1 MQILGVDPHKGS
13 HTAAAVA
20 PDGTV
25 LGRTRVVS
33 SRRQAQRLIAWAAPW
48 PERVWAV
55 EGATGVG
62 RLLAQQLVAAGE
74 SVLDVPAALATRVR
88 VLSGQSGRKTDAH
101 DAVAVATAAIHHP
114 RLRAVQAEDH
124 NGVLRL
130 LSVRRTQ
137 LTASRTQAVS
147 RLHGLLA
154 ELIPGG
160 APKNLDADHAA
171 ALLRSTRPSTAVD
184 ATRKA
189 LARDLVDDVRRI
201 DRKLDANKADIV
213 EAVKAS
219 GTTLTEIQGIAE
231 ITAAKILGQTGRID
245 RFEDRAHYAS
255 YAGVAPIEA
264 SSGAISRHRLSR
276 RGNRQL
282 NSAMHGIAITQATHP
297 GRGREFYLRKRD
309 EGKTE
314 GEARRALKRH
324 IIDLVFA
331 TITADTE
338 RAQRSPGRQVGATR
352 ESSAAG
358 QSPTANTSERSV
370 PGLRKE
376 ATTDAA

>member
-1 MQILGVDPHKGS
+1 MQVLGVDPHKGS

-33 SRRQAQRLIAWAAPW
+33 SRRQAQRLIAWATPW
-48 PERVWAV
+48 PDRVWAV

-114 RLRAVQAEDH
+114 RLRVVQAEDH

-160 APKNLDADHAA
+160 APKNLAADRAA
-171 ALLRSTRPSTAVD
+171 ELLRSIRPSTAVD

-201 DRKLDANKADIV
+201 DRKLDANKADII

-324 IIDLVFA
+324 IIDLVFV

-338 RAQRSPGRQVGATR
+338 RAHRSPGRQVGATH

-370 PGLRKE
+370 PGLRKQ
-376 ATTDAA
+376 ATPRVA

>member
-1 MQILGVDPHKGS
+1 MQVLGVDPHKGS

-55 EGATGVG
+55 EGAAGVG

-74 SVLDVPAALATRVR
+74 TVLDVPAALATRVR
-88 VLSGQSGRKTDAH
+88 VLSGQSGRKTDEH

-124 NGVLRL
+124 NAVLRL

-137 LTASRTQAVS
+137 LIASRTQAVS

-160 APKNLDADHAA
+160 APKNLDADRAA
-171 ALLRSTRPSTAVD
+171 AMLRSARPTSAVD
-184 ATRKA
+184 QTRKS
-189 LARDLVDDVRRI
+189 LARDLLDDVRRL
-201 DRKLDANKADIV
+201 DRKLEDNQVDIV
-213 EAVKAS
+213 EAVRAS
-219 GTTLTEIQGIAE
+219 GTTLTEIQGVAE

-264 SSGAISRHRLSR
+264 SSGAVHRHRLSR

-282 NSAMHGIAITQATHP
+282 NSAMHGIAITQASHP
-297 GRGREFYLRKRD
+297 GRGREFYLRKID

-331 TITADTE
+331 TITADTQ
-338 RAQRSPGRQVGATR
+338 RAQRSPGRQMGATH

-358 QSPTANTSERSV
+358 QSPTANTSERSE
-370 PGLRKE
+370 PGLRKQ
-376 ATTDAA
+376 ATPRVA

>member
-1 MQILGVDPHKGS
+1 MQVLGVDPHKGS

-20 PDGTV
+20 PDGSV

-48 PERVWAV
+48 PQRVWAV

-74 SVLDVPAALATRVR
+74 TVLDVPAALATRVR

-101 DAVAVATAAIHHP
+101 DAVAVAIAAIHHP

-124 NGVLRL
+124 NAVLRL
-130 LSVRRTQ
+130 LSVRRHQ
-137 LTASRTQAVS
+137 LLASRTQAVS

-160 APKNLDADHAA
+160 APKNLDADRAA
-171 ALLRSTRPSTAVD
+171 AMLRSTRPTSAVD
-184 ATRKA
+184 QTRKA
-189 LARDLVDDVRRI
+189 LARDLLDDVRRL
-201 DRKLDANKADIV
+201 DRKLEDNQADIV
-213 EAVKAS
+213 EAVRAS
-219 GTTLTEIQGIAE
+219 GTTLTEIPGVAE
-231 ITAAKILGQTGRID
+231 ITAAKILGQTGHID

-264 SSGAISRHRLSR
+264 SSGAVHRHRLSR

-282 NSAMHGIAITQATHP
+282 NSAMHGIAITQASHP
-297 GRGREFYLRKRD
+297 GRGRDFYLRKID
-309 EGKTE
+309 EGKTD

-331 TITADTE
+331 TVTADTQ
-338 RAQRSPGRQVGATR
+338 RAQRSPGRQMGATH

-358 QSPTANTSERSV
+358 QSPTANTSERSE
-370 PGLRKE
+370 PGLRKQ
-376 ATTDAA
+376 ATPRVA

>member
-1 MQILGVDPHKGS
+1 MQVLGVDPHKGS

-33 SRRQAQRLIAWAAPW
+33 GRRQVQRLTAWAGPW

-74 SVLDVPAALATRVR
+74 TVLDVPAALATRVR

-114 RLRAVQAEDH
+114 RLREVQAEDH
-124 NGVLRL
+124 NAVLRL
-130 LSVRRTQ
+130 LSVRRNQ
-137 LTASRTQAVS
+137 LVASRTRAVS

-160 APKNLDADHAA
+160 APKNLDADRAA
-171 ALLRSTRPSTAVD
+171 ALLRSARPTSAVD
-184 ATRKA
+184 QTRKS
-189 LARDLVDDVRRI
+189 LARDLLDDVRRL
-201 DRKLDANKADIV
+201 DRKLEDNRADIV
-213 EAVKAS
+213 EAVRAS
-219 GTTLTEIQGIAE
+219 GTTLTEIQGVAE

-255 YAGVAPIEA
+255 YAGVAPLEA
-264 SSGAISRHRLSR
+264 SSGAVHRHRLSR

-282 NSAMHGIAITQATHP
+282 NSAMHGIAVTQVSHP
-297 GRGREFYLRKRD
+297 GRGREFYLRKID

-331 TITADTE
+331 TITADTQ
-338 RAQRSPGRQVGATR
+338 RAQRSPGRQTGATH
-352 ESSAAG
+352 ESSAAS
-358 QSPTANTSERSV
+358 QSPTANTSERSE
-370 PGLRKE
+370 PGLRKQ
-376 ATTDAA
+376 ATPSVA

>member
-1 MQILGVDPHKGS
+1 MQVLGVDPHKGS
-13 HTAAAVA
+13 HTVAAVG
-20 PDGTV
+20 PDGSV

-48 PERVWAV
+48 PQRVWAV

-74 SVLDVPAALATRVR
+74 TVLDVPAALATRVR
-88 VLSGQSGRKTDAH
+88 VLSGQSGRKSDAH
-101 DAVAVATAAIHHP
+101 DAVAIATVAIHHR
-114 RLRAVQAEDH
+114 RLRAVEAEDH
-124 NGVLRL
+124 TAVLRL

-137 LTASRTQAVS
+137 LIASRTQAVA

-160 APKNLDADHAA
+160 APKNLAADKAA
-171 ALLRSTRPSTAVD
+171 ALLRSVRPVTAVD

-189 LARDLVDDVRRI
+189 LARDLVDDVRRL
-201 DRKLDANKADIV
+201 DRKLEANEAAIV
-213 EAVKAS
+213 QAVRAS
-219 GTTLTEIQGIAE
+219 GTSLTQIHGIAE
-231 ITAAKILGQTGRID
+231 ITAAKILGQTGRIS

-264 SSGAISRHRLSR
+264 SSGAVNRHRLSR

-282 NSAMHGIAITQATHP
+282 NSAMHGIAITQTAHP
-297 GRGREFYLRKRD
+297 GRGRDYYLRKI
-309 EGKTE
+309 EQGKTE

-324 IIDLVFA
+324 IIDLVYA
-331 TITADTE
+331 TILADTA
-338 RAQRSPGRQVGATR
+338 RAQRSPGRQVGATH

-358 QSPTANTSERSV
+358 QTPTANTSERSV
-370 PGLRKE
+370 PGLRKQ
-376 ATTDAA
+376 ATPRVA

>member
-1 MQILGVDPHKGS
+1 
-13 HTAAAVA
+13 
-20 PDGTV
+20 
-25 LGRTRVVS
+25 
-33 SRRQAQRLIAWAAPW
+33 
-48 PERVWAV
+48 
-55 EGATGVG
+55 
-62 RLLAQQLVAAGE
+62 
-74 SVLDVPAALATRVR
+74 
-88 VLSGQSGRKTDAH
+88 
-101 DAVAVATAAIHHP
+101 
-114 RLRAVQAEDH
+114 
-124 NGVLRL
+124 VLRL

-160 APKNLDADHAA
+160 APRNLDADHAA
-171 ALLRSTRPSTAVD
+171 ALLRSIRPSTAVD

-219 GTTLTEIQGIAE
+219 GTTPTEIQGIAE

-264 SSGAISRHRLSR
+264 SSGAVSRHRLSR
-276 RGNRQL
+276 PGNRQL

-309 EGKTE
+309 DGKTE
-314 GEARRALKRH
+314 GEARRALHRR
-324 IIDLVFA
+324 DSSDAPAAVVEGRLQLA
-331 TITADTE
+331 
-338 RAQRSPGRQVGATR
+338 PGSRRLGR
-352 ESSAAG
+352 G
-358 QSPTANTSERSV
+358 
-370 PGLRKE
+370 
-376 ATTDAA
+376 